1 MLLWF
6 DALTPKQALILDS
19 IASFF
24 EKKGHKTLF
33 TTRSYDYTISTLDR
47 LKREYMIIGKHGGG
61 DLGQKLIRSTERM
74 SKLTEYILSLP
85 EQPSLLVSLSSPDA
99 NRVAFGLAI
108 PSICLND
115 APHAV
120 AVGKLCFSLATKLV
134 ITEAI
139 SPEKYLKLGA
149 TLDKIVP
156 FSGIDEVGWLKG
168 FKPDKKV
175 LTDLGITENDR
186 FVVLRTEE
194 SNASY
199 YRSYLKKEGLSIN
212 QTPLISLIRAILDNF
227 DLKLVVFPRYE
238 KQKNQLKE
246 EFGSKLIIPPKSIDT
261 QSLMSFADLVVTG
274 GGTMGREAALLGTP
288 TICFFPKYLDVE
300 AYLSNKGLPLFHL
313 RDFSKVVPKGIEILK
328 QSKDNK
334 QKTEE
339 IINGMETPLDGVIKA
354 LRGTNLEHLL
364 ESD

>member
-19 IASFF
+19 IARFF

-47 LKREYMIIGKHGGG
+47 LKREYIIIGKHGGG

-74 SKLTEYILSLP
+74 SKLTEYILGLP
-85 EQPSLLVSLSSPDA
+85 EEPSLLVSLSSPDA

-108 PSICLND
+108 HSICLND

-139 SPEKYLKLGA
+139 SPEKYLSLGA
-149 TLDKIVP
+149 TQEKIVQ
-156 FSGIDEVGWLKG
+156 FSGIDEVGWLKD

-175 LTDLGITENDR
+175 LTDLGITETDQLA
-186 FVVLRTEE
+186 VLRTEE

-199 YRSYLKKEGLSIN
+199 YRSYLKKEGLSVD
-212 QTPLISLIRAILDNF
+212 QTPLISLIRAILDDF
-227 DLKLVVFPRYE
+227 DLKLVVFPRYD
-238 KQKNQLKE
+238 KQKAQLEE
-246 EFGSKLIIPPKSIDT
+246 EFGSKIIIPPKSIDT

-300 AYLSNKGLPLFHL
+300 AYLSKIGLPLFHL
-313 RDFSKVVPKGIEILK
+313 SDFSEVIPKGLEILA
-328 QSKDNK
+328 STDYK
-334 QKTEE
+334 QKTEA
-339 IINGMETPLDGVIKA
+339 IINGMEAPLDGVIKA
-354 LRGTNLEHLL
+354 LRGTNLEYLL
-364 ESD
+364 K